1 MKTLQQIQQE
11 LNTYLEKTS
20 QHVFVRTEGKVEYFR
35 LFDTKTKD
43 GKILWVGVTIDEE
56 LKASKIRVQYNVANW
71 SDPNAKNGIKHEMFL
86 NRDYKSLRLKKKT
99 QNIVDTIREI
109 ISTMDEPERNW
120 RVIGQF
126 QKDVIEK
133 ALLVQ

>member
-11 LNTYLEKTS
+11 LNTYLEKTA
-20 QHVFVRTEGKVEYFR
+20 QHVFVRTDNKVEYFR

-43 GKILWVGVTIDEE
+43 GKTLWVGVTIDEE

-86 NRDYKSLRLKKKT
+86 NRDYRSLRLKKKT
-99 QNIVDTIREI
+99 QNIVDNIRDI

-133 ALLVQ
+133 VLLVQ

>member
-11 LNTYLEKTS
+11 LNTYLEKTA
-20 QHVFVRTEGKVEYFR
+20 QHVFVRNDNKVEYFR

-43 GKILWVGVTIDEE
+43 GKTLWVGVTIDEE

-86 NRDYKSLRLKKKT
+86 NRDYRSLRLKKKT
-99 QNIVDTIREI
+99 QNIVDNIRDI

-133 ALLVQ
+133 VLLVQ